1 MCQMLK
7 DMRKKPINRL
17 KAILAEQGKTN
28 KWLAVQLKKSE
39 TTTSRWCSNQNQP
52 SVENMLA
59 ISKLLSI
66 DVKDILHTTKK

>member
-1 MCQMLK
+1 MLK
-7 DMRKKPINRL
+7 DMSKKPINRL

-39 TTTSRWCSNQNQP
+39 TTTSRWCSNKTQP
-52 SVENMLA
+52 SVENMIA

-66 DVKDILHTTKK
+66 DVKDLLHTTKK

>member
-1 MCQMLK
+1 MLK
-7 DMRKKPINRL
+7 DMSKKAINRL

-39 TTTSRWCSNQNQP
+39 TTTSRWCSNNTQP

-59 ISKLLSI
+59 ISKLLGI
-66 DVKDILHTTKK
+66 DVKDLLHTTKK